1 MMWRIYFE
9 VFDFLAGFIPSKK
22 LREYVRR
29 VKLYDYRR
37 KFNALQS
44 AIPNGEFKNIR
55 IIKGGWNIGFIVDNK
70 YVCKIRKFFDKSV
83 PVQKIIREKRITDAF
98 QPIVSLQIP
107 QIDII
112 ESDGLTFYRYNFI
125 PGINL
130 NRLSRR
136 TIVKHGWEWGKQL
149 AEFIYAMHNHNA
161 PEIKDLKDR
170 DGDGWNHN
178 DICNNIIVDQDTMK
192 IVGIIDWEYAGWG
205 MLDTEFENCTA
216 FSKKMEKSGLGTAI
230 QIHYHLINNRRKK

>member
-9 VFDFLAGFIPSKK
+9 VFDFLAGFIPLKK

-37 KFNALQS
+37 KFNALRS

-70 YVCKIRKFFDKSV
+70 YVCKIRKFFDKSA

-112 ESDGLTFYRYNFI
+112 ESDGLTF
-125 PGINL
+125 
-130 NRLSRR
+130 
-136 TIVKHGWEWGKQL
+136 
-149 AEFIYAMHNHNA
+149 
-161 PEIKDLKDR
+161 
-170 DGDGWNHN
+170 
-178 DICNNIIVDQDTMK
+178 
-192 IVGIIDWEYAGWG
+192 
-205 MLDTEFENCTA
+205 
-216 FSKKMEKSGLGTAI
+216 
-230 QIHYHLINNRRKK
+230 